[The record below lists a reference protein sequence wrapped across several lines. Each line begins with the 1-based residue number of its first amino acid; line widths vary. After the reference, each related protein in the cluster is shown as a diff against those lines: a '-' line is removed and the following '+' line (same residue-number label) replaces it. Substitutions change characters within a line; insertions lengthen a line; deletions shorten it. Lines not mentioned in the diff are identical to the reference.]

1 MRILAKAFGKARLM
15 NFDAVPFPLL
25 QSFLLWALV
34 IGSATSIVLVVSL
47 VATIASVGT
56 RGPVVFANEL
66 GAMVGDLFSLS
77 PRRIFALAQLTFR
90 EAIRRKALMVFVVF
104 AILFMFA
111 GWFLTG
117 SNLAPEFQVKIYVSF
132 VLRAISWLVLPVVL
146 LLACWGIPEDIRLR
160 SMHTVVTK
168 PARRLEL
175 VIGRMVG
182 YSFVG
187 MVVLAVM
194 SLVGWGWINRQLPAS
209 AKSQLICRQ
218 PIRGKLTFLDR
229 EGNPAEVGINVGD
242 IWMFHSFIEGATKAR
257 AIWTFD
263 GVGPQALDSEGN
275 LLLENRFQAF
285 RSHKG
290 DMRRSIYFQY
300 TFVNPETNVRVPYQL
315 KTIDEGRGRTDRINR
330 TLMNIGETA
339 KSDGK
344 KYDIIDDLVTKDGR
358 LTVEVAC
365 VDPGQY
371 LGMARP
377 DLFVRTAD
385 LPFAFGYFKAVACIG
400 MMVLLVIFMGVSV
413 STFVKGP
420 VATFLT
426 FCVVVVSYSARDFMG
441 KIVGDPFALAKA
453 AQYSGQLEM
462 KKLEGGGVL
471 ESIYRILWHMNPTTD
486 LPVGAS
492 TTIMKTID
500 TGLVN
505 FLWLVYRILPNFD
518 YFSESM
524 LYVANGFDVR
534 FDACVLPCIMVT
546 LAYFGPCV
554 LLGYF
559 ALRVRELEAK

>member
-1 MRILAKAFGKARLM
+1 M
-15 NFDAVPFPLL
+15 NFDPVPFPLL
-25 QSFLLWALV
+25 QSFLLWAIV
-34 IGSATSIVLVVSL
+34 VGSATTIVLLVSL
-47 VATIASVGT
+47 MATVVAVGA
-56 RGPVVFANEL
+56 RGPLVFANEL

-111 GWFLTG
+111 GWFLSS
-117 SNLAPEFQVKIYVSF
+117 SNLAPEFQVKVYVSF
-132 VLRAISWLVLPVVL
+132 VLRAISWLVLPIVL

-187 MVVLAVM
+187 MVVLSVM
-194 SLVGWGWINRQLPAS
+194 GVVGYFWITRQLPA
-209 AKSQLICRQ
+209 ATREAHLICRQ
-218 PIRGKLTFLDR
+218 PIEGRLTFLDR
-229 EGNPAEVGINVGD
+229 EGNASEKGINVGD
-242 IWMFHSFIEGATKAR
+242 IRMFHSFIEGATKAR
-257 AIWTFD
+257 AIWTFQ
-263 GVGPQALDSEGN
+263 GVGPSALDKDGN
-275 LLLENRFQAF
+275 LRLENRFQAF

-300 TFVNPETNVRVPYQL
+300 TFYNPETNIRVPYQL
-315 KTIDEGRGRTDRINR
+315 KTIDEGRGRMDRINR
-330 TLMNIGETA
+330 TLLNVGEA
-339 KSDGK
+339 ASPDGK
-344 KYDIIDDLVTKDGR
+344 KYDLIDDLVTKDGQ

-377 DLFVRTAD
+377 DLFVRTND
-385 LPFAFGYFKAVACIG
+385 LDFAFGYFKAVACIG
-400 MMVLLVIFMGVSV
+400 MMVLLVIFMSVSV

-420 VATFLT
+420 VATFLI
-426 FCVVVVSYSARDFMG
+426 FSAVMVSYSARDFMG

-453 AQYSGQLEM
+453 REWSGQLEM
-462 KKLEGGGVL
+462 TKLDGGGVL
-471 ESIYRILWHMNPTTD
+471 ESIYRILWHMNPTTE

-492 TTIMKTID
+492 TTVMKWID
-500 TGLVN
+500 SGLVN
-505 FLWLVYRILPNFD
+505 FLWLVYRILPNLD
-518 YFSESM
+518 YFGQSM
-524 LYVANGFDVR
+524 QYVANGFDVR
-534 FDACVLPCIMVT
+534 FDACVLPCLMVT
-546 LAYFGPCV
+546 LGYFGPCV

>member
-1 MRILAKAFGKARLM
+1 M
-15 NFDAVPFPLL
+15 NFDPVPFPLL
-25 QSFLLWALV
+25 ESFLLWLLV
-34 IGSATSIVLVVSL
+34 VGSATCIVLVVSL
-47 VATIASVGT
+47 VATIAAVGA
-56 RGPVVFANEL
+56 RGPAVFANEL

-90 EAIRRKALMVFVVF
+90 EAVRRKALMVFVVF

-111 GWFLTG
+111 GWFLSS

-146 LLACWGIPEDIRLR
+146 LLACWGIPEDIRQR
-160 SMHTVVTK
+160 SMHTVVVK

-175 VIGRMVG
+175 VIGRMLG
-182 YSFVG
+182 YSFVAL
-187 MVVLAVM
+187 VVLSVM
-194 SLVGWGWINRQLPAS
+194 GVVGWGWIKRQLPVA

-218 PIRGKLTFLDR
+218 PVRGALTFLDR
-229 EGNPAEVGINVGD
+229 EGVPTDKGINVGD
-242 IWMFHSFIEGATKAR
+242 VWMFHSFIEGATKSR

-263 GVGPQALDSEGN
+263 RVGPQVLDSEGN
-275 LLLENRFQAF
+275 LVLENRFQSF

-300 TFVNPETNVRVPYQL
+300 TLVNPETNLRVPYQL
-315 KTIDEGRGRTDRINR
+315 KTVDEGRGRTDKISR
-330 TLMNIGETA
+330 TLLNIGETA
-339 KSDGK
+339 ASDGK
-344 KYDIIDDLVTKDGR
+344 KYDIIDDLVTKTGQ

-365 VDPGQY
+365 IDPGQY

-377 DLFVRTAD
+377 DLFIRTAD
-385 LPFAFGYFKAVACIG
+385 LPFESGYFKAVACIG
-400 MMVLLVIFMGVSV
+400 LMILLVIFLGVSV

-426 FCVVVVSYSARDFMG
+426 FCVVIVSYGARDFMG
-441 KIVGDPFALAKA
+441 RIVGDPIALAKA
-453 AQYSGQLEM
+453 AQYSGMQEM

-471 ESIYRILWHMNPTTD
+471 ESIYRILWHMNPTTE
-486 LPVGAS
+486 LPAGPS
-492 TTIMKTID
+492 TTVMQTID
-500 TGLVN
+500 SGLIN

-518 YFSESM
+518 YFSESL

-534 FDACVLPCIMVT
+534 FDSCVLACMMVT

>member
-1 MRILAKAFGKARLM
+1 M
-15 NFDAVPFPLL
+15 NFDAVPFPVLY
-25 QSFLLWALV
+25 SFILWAIV
-34 IGSATSIVLVVSL
+34 IGSATSIVLVISL
-47 VATIASVGT
+47 MATIVSVGV
-56 RGPVVFANEL
+56 RGPLVFANEL
-66 GAMVGDLFSLS
+66 GAMVGDLISLS

-111 GWFLTG
+111 GWFMSS

-132 VLRAISWLVLPVVL
+132 VLRAISWLILPVVL

-187 MVVLAVM
+187 LIVLAVM
-194 SLVGWGWINRQLPAS
+194 SVVGWGWINRQLPVA
-209 AKSQLICRQ
+209 AQSQLVCRQ
-218 PIRGKLTFLDR
+218 PIEGGLTFLDR
-229 EGNPAEVGINVGD
+229 EGNPSEKGINVGD
-242 IWMFHSFIEGATKAR
+242 IRMFHSFIEGATKAR
-257 AIWTFD
+257 AIWTFN
-263 GVGPQALDSEGN
+263 GVGDQSLDREGN

-300 TFVNPETNVRVPYQL
+300 TFVNPETNVRVPYPL

-330 TLMNIGETA
+330 TLVNVGESA
-339 KSDGK
+339 DGK
-344 KYDIIDDLVTKDGR
+344 KYDIVNDLVTKSGQ

-385 LPFAFGYFKAVACIG
+385 LPFAYGYFKAVACIG
-400 MMVLLVIFMGVSV
+400 MMMLLVIFMGVSV

-420 VATFLT
+420 VATFLV
-426 FCVVVVSYSARDFMG
+426 FSVVMVSYTARDFMG
-441 KIVGDPFALAKA
+441 KIVGDPFVLAKA
-453 AQYSGQLEM
+453 REWSGQLDM
-462 KKLEGGGVL
+462 QKLEGGGVL

-492 TTIMKTID
+492 TTIMKWID
-500 TGLVN
+500 AGLVN
-505 FLWLVYRILPNFD
+505 FLWLVYRVIPNLD
-518 YFSESM
+518 YFGQSM
-524 LYVANGFDVR
+524 QYVANGFDVR
-534 FDACVLPCIMVT
+534 FDACVLPCILTT

>member
-1 MRILAKAFGKARLM
+1 M
-15 NFDAVPFPLL
+15 NFDPVPFPVLL
-25 QSFLLWALV
+25 SFLLWALV
-34 IGSATSIVLVVSL
+34 VGSATVIILVLSL
-47 VATIASVGT
+47 VASVASFGV
-56 RGPVVFANEL
+56 RGPLVFANEL
-66 GAMVGDLFSLS
+66 GAMVSDLFSLS

-111 GWFLTG
+111 GWFLSS

-132 VLRAISWLVLPVVL
+132 VLRVISWLVLPVVL

-175 VIGRMVG
+175 VIGRMLG

-187 MVVLAVM
+187 LVVLGVM
-194 SLVGWGWINRQLPAS
+194 SLVGWGWINRQLPDS

-218 PIRGKLTFLDR
+218 YLEGKLTFLDR
-229 EGNPAEVGINVGD
+229 EGNASEKGINVGD
-242 IWMFHSFIEGATKAR
+242 IRLFHSFIEGATKAR
-257 AIWTFD
+257 AIWTFNHVD
-263 GVGPQALDSEGN
+263 AGVLDSEGN
-275 LLLENRFQAF
+275 LSLENRFQAF

-300 TFVNPETNVRVPYQL
+300 TFFNPETNVRIPYQL
-315 KTIDEGRGRTDRINR
+315 KTVDEGRGRTDKINR
-330 TLMNIGETA
+330 TLLNVGETGA
-339 KSDGK
+339 DAK
-344 KYDIIDDLVTKDGR
+344 KYDLIDDLVTKDGQ

-377 DLFVRTAD
+377 DLFIRTAD
-385 LPFAFGYFKAVACIG
+385 LPFAIGYFKAVACIG
-400 MMVLLVIFMGVSV
+400 LMVLLVIFMSVSV

-420 VATFLT
+420 VATFLI
-426 FCVVVVSYSARDFMG
+426 FSAVLVSYSGRDFMG
-441 KIVGDPFALAKA
+441 TIVGDKYALEKA
-453 AQYSGQLEM
+453 REWSGQLDM
-462 KKLEGGGVL
+462 TKLEGGGVL
-471 ESIYRILWHMNPTTD
+471 ESIYRILWHMNPTTE

-505 FLWLVYRILPNFD
+505 FLWLVYRILPNLD
-518 YFSESM
+518 YFGQSM
-524 LYVANGFDVR
+524 QYVANGFDVP
-534 FDACVLPCIMVT
+534 FDACLSACIMVT
-546 LAYFGPCV
+546 LGYFGPCV

-559 ALRVRELEAK
+559 ALRIRELEAK

>member
-1 MRILAKAFGKARLM
+1 M
-15 NFDAVPFPLL
+15 NFDPVPFPLL
-25 QSFLLWALV
+25 ESFLLWLLV
-34 IGSATSIVLVVSL
+34 VGSATCIVLVVSL
-47 VATIASVGT
+47 VATIAAVGA
-56 RGPVVFANEL
+56 RGPAVFANEL
-66 GAMVGDLFSLS
+66 GAMVGDLISLS

-90 EAIRRKALMVFVVF
+90 EAVRRKALMVFVVF

-111 GWFLTG
+111 GWFLSS

-146 LLACWGIPEDIRLR
+146 LLACWGIPEDIRQR
-160 SMHTVVTK
+160 SMHTVVVK

-175 VIGRMVG
+175 VIGRMLG
-182 YSFVG
+182 YSFVAL
-187 MVVLAVM
+187 VVLSVM
-194 SLVGWGWINRQLPAS
+194 GVVGWGWIKRQLPIA
-209 AKSQLICRQ
+209 AKSQLVCRQ
-218 PIRGKLTFLDR
+218 PVHGVLSFLDR
-229 EGNPAEVGINVGD
+229 EGVPTDKGLNVGD
-242 IWMFHSFIEGATKAR
+242 VWMFHSFIEGATKAR
-257 AIWTFD
+257 AIWTFE

-275 LLLENRFQAF
+275 LVLENRFQSF

-300 TFVNPETNVRVPYQL
+300 TFVNPETNLRVPYQL
-315 KTIDEGRGRTDRINR
+315 KTVDEGRGRTDKINR
-330 TLMNIGETA
+330 SLLNVGEASAT
-339 KSDGK
+339 DGK
-344 KYDIIDDLVTKDGR
+344 KYDIINDLVTKTGQ

-365 VDPGQY
+365 IDPGQY

-377 DLFVRTAD
+377 DLFIRTAD
-385 LPFAFGYFKAVACIG
+385 LPFESGYFKAVACIG
-400 MMVLLVIFMGVSV
+400 LMILLVIFLGVSV

-426 FCVVVVSYSARDFMG
+426 FCVVIVSYGARDFMG
-441 KIVGDPFALAKA
+441 RIVGDRIALEKA
-453 AQYSGQLEM
+453 AQYSGMQEM

-471 ESIYRILWHMNPTTD
+471 ESIYRILWHMNPTTE
-486 LPVGAS
+486 LPAGPS
-492 TTIMKTID
+492 TTVMQTID
-500 TGLVN
+500 SGLIN

-518 YFSESM
+518 YFSESL

-534 FDACVLPCIMVT
+534 FDSCVLACMMVT

>member
-1 MRILAKAFGKARLM
+1 MRVLAKAFGKARLM
-15 NFDAVPFPLL
+15 NFESVPFPLL

-34 IGSATSIVLVVSL
+34 AGSATVIVLVVSL
-47 VATIASVGT
+47 LATVVSVGT
-56 RGPVVFANEL
+56 RGPLVFVNEL

-90 EAIRRKALMVFVVF
+90 EAVRRKALMVFVVF

-111 GWFLTG
+111 GWFLSS
-117 SNLAPEFQVKIYVSF
+117 SNLAPEFQVKVYVSF

-146 LLACWGIPEDIRLR
+146 LLSCWGIPEDIRVR

-168 PARRLEL
+168 PARRLEI
-175 VIGRMVG
+175 VIGRMMG

-187 MVVLAVM
+187 LVVLGVM
-194 SLVGWGWINRQLPAS
+194 SLVGWGWINRQLPAA

-218 PIRGKLTFLDR
+218 SIEGTLTFLDR
-229 EGNPAEVGINVGD
+229 EGNPSEKGINVGD
-242 IWMFHSFIEGATKAR
+242 IRLFHSFIEGATKAR
-257 AIWTFD
+257 AIWTFRD
-263 GVGPQALDSEGN
+263 VGPNVFDKDGN

-315 KTIDEGRGRTDRINR
+315 KTVEEGRGHTDRINR
-330 TLMNIGETA
+330 ELMNVGESA
-339 KSDGK
+339 NSNAK
-344 KYDIIDDLVTKDGR
+344 KYDILNDLVTKDGN

-371 LGMARP
+371 LGMAKP
-377 DLFVRTAD
+377 DLFIRTAD
-385 LPFAFGYFKAVACIG
+385 LPFAVGYFKAVACIG
-400 MMVLLVIFMGVSV
+400 LMVLLVICMGVSV

-420 VATFLT
+420 VATFLV
-426 FCVVVVSYSARDFMG
+426 FSVVLVSYSSRDFMG

-453 AQYSGQLEM
+453 REWSGQLDME
-462 KKLEGGGVL
+462 KLEGGGVL
-471 ESIYRILWHMNPTTD
+471 ESIYRILWHMNPTTE

-492 TTIMKTID
+492 TTVMKTID

-505 FLWLVYRILPNFD
+505 FLWLVYRILPNLD
-518 YFSESM
+518 YFGNSTQ
-524 LYVANGFDVR
+524 YVANGFDVP
-534 FDACVLPCIMVT
+534 FLACMLGCIMVT

-559 ALRVRELEAK
+559 ALRIRELEAK